1 MNASNELRTLRGEAD
16 LESIE
21 QRLSDLED
29 RLQNVEDVLA
39 SLCDAPTKAGLF
51 SSWLRSA
58 LRQKSKAEP
67 KPRSRPWPI
76 EFTGQALA

>member
-1 MNASNELRTLRGEAD
+1 MNASNELRSLRGEAD

-39 SLCDAPTKAGLF
+39 SLCDAPRKSAPF
-51 SSWLRSA
+51 SSWLRTA
-58 LRQKSKAEP
+58 LRQKTKAEP
-67 KPRSRPWPI
+67 KLRYV
-76 EFTGQALA
+76 L